1 MAIIEATSVYV
12 HIGADPVTD
21 RHRPM
26 VKVVCADGRV
36 LDEIIDRE
44 WLRTQVDAI
53 DSTQFTT
60 PSGHHVEFSP
70 DVAQGLRESC
80 RKMTAIPR
88 PRSPV
93 KQSSDRQ
100 SDKAGSDADN

>member
-1 MAIIEATSVYV
+1 
-12 HIGADPVTD
+12 
-21 RHRPM
+21 M

-44 WLRTQVDAI
+44 WLRAQVAEI
-53 DSTQFTT
+53 DSNQITT
-60 PSGHHVEFSP
+60 PSGHHVSFSTE
-70 DVAQGLRESC
+70 VAVGLRENC

-93 KQSSDRQ
+93 KRSSERQPDRIGG
-100 SDKAGSDADN
+100 DTDDPL